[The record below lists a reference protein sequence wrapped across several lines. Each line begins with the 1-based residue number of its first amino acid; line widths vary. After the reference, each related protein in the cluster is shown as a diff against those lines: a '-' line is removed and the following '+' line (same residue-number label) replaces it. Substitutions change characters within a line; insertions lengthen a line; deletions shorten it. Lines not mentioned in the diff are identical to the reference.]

1 MKLFYSAA
9 SPYVRKVM
17 ACAIARGIDGRI
29 ELVPSAPAQNPP
41 DLLAA
46 NPLAKVPCLVT
57 DDGIG
62 LFDSPVICEY
72 LDSIG
77 DAIEMFPTKPGA
89 RWRAL
94 RLQALADGILDAAL
108 IRRGELPKPLDEG
121 RIALVERQRA
131 AMTRGLD
138 ALEREVPH
146 KTLDIGTITVA
157 CALGYLDFRFA
168 AEPWRNDR
176 PGLAAWYD
184 AMMLNP
190 CLAKTAPPPT

>member
-29 ELVPSAPAQNPP
+29 ELIPSAPAQNPP

-57 DDGIG
+57 DDGVG

-72 LDSIG
+72 LDSVG
-77 DAIEMFPTKPGA
+77 DAMAMFPSKSGA

-94 RLQALADGILDAAL
+94 RQQALADGILDAAL

-146 KTLDIGTITVA
+146 KTLDIGTITIA

-168 AEPWRNDR
+168 AEPWRDGR
-176 PGLAAWYD
+176 PGLTAWYD
-184 AMMLNP
+184 AMLLNP
-190 CLAKTAPPPT
+190 CLAQTAPPPA